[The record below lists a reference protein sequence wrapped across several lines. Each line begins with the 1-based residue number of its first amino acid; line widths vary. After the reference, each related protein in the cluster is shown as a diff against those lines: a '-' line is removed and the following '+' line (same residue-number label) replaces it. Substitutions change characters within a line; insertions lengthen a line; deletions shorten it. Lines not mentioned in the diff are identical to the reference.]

1 MQLDY
6 ALLADKATLTHDKKL
21 VVLGG
26 DIDSVTV
33 RELPSLVQFSL
44 VARTVFGQDEQRE
57 GHTFGLECVTP
68 DGETKRVGEGLP
80 MDPTGVPEEGR
91 QPAARVIIDLA
102 IVFSKAGAHTIRL
115 LLDGNEA
122 KSFPF
127 RVKHVAEAEAK

>member
-33 RELPSLVQFSL
+33 RELPSLVQITL
-44 VARTVFGQDEQRE
+44 VARTVFSQGEQRE

-68 DGETKRVGEGLP
+68 DGQTKIVAEEMP
-80 MDPTGVPEEGR
+80 MDVTSSSEEGR
-91 QPAARVIIDLA
+91 QAARVIIDLA
-102 IVFSKAGAHTIRL
+102 IVFSDAGSHAIRL
-115 LLDGNEA
+115 LLDGAEA

-127 RVKHVAEAEAK
+127 RVKHIAEAEAR

>member
-33 RELPSLVQFSL
+33 RELPSLVQITL
-44 VARTVFGQDEQRE
+44 VAKTVFGRDEQRE

-68 DGETKRVGEGLP
+68 DGQVKRVSEGIP
-80 MDPTGVPEEGR
+80 MEITGTPEEGR
-91 QPAARVIIDLA
+91 LPAARVIIDLA
-102 IVFSKAGAHTIRL
+102 IVFSEAGSHTIRL
-115 LLDGNEA
+115 LLDGSEA

-127 RVKHVAEAEAK
+127 RVKHVAEAETK